1 MGDPRSD
8 QPGRPGG
15 RPVPGVRRR
24 RLAATIGVAAAL
36 ALAGCTLPQP
46 VQDGLGGG
54 TGPTLAPVT
63 SVPAALTVEELASRT
78 GSQTPVP
85 LTLEILETLPH
96 DRSTFTQGLE
106 YGPDGTVFESSGL
119 YGESWVGVVDPTT
132 GEVLR
137 RVDVDDDWF
146 AEGISLVDGPAGP
159 DLILLTWREGTASF
173 RDPITLA
180 ERRRVTYDGEGWGVC
195 DLEDGTVAMSNGS
208 STITIRS
215 AADFSVV
222 RSVPVTS
229 GGRPV
234 ARLNELE
241 CRGGLV
247 WANVWTTGTIVAI
260 NPDDGRVVGELDA
273 SALVAPNR
281 AAGGDVLNGIA
292 AIPSTPDEF
301 LLTGKRWPTT
311 YRVRITAP

>member
-1 MGDPRSD
+1 MGRPHSD
-8 QPGRPGG
+8 RPTGQVRRPGRS
-15 RPVPGVRRR
+15 VRRL
-24 RLAATIGVAAAL
+24 RLGAAVGIAAVL
-36 ALAGCTLPQP
+36 AVSGCTLPQP
-46 VQDGLGGG
+46 VQDSLANGP
-54 TGPTLAPVT
+54 GPTLAPVT
-63 SVPAALTVEELASRT
+63 SVPAALTVGDLVART
-78 GSQTPVP
+78 GTGAPVR
-85 LTLEILETLPH
+85 LTLEVLEELPH
-96 DRSTFTQGLE
+96 DRTTFTQGLE

-119 YGESWVGVVDPTT
+119 YGESWIGVVDPAT
-132 GEVLR
+132 GEILR
-137 RVDVDDDWF
+137 RVAVDGDWF
-146 AEGISLVDGPAGP
+146 AEGISLVDGPGGP
-159 DLILLTWREGTASF
+159 ELVLLTWRENTASF
-173 RDPITLA
+173 RNPITLA
-180 ERRRVTYDGEGWGVC
+180 ERRQVTYDGEGWGVC

-215 AADFSVV
+215 TDDFSVV

-229 GGRPV
+229 AGRPV

-260 NPDDGRVVGELDA
+260 DPGDGRVVGELDA
-273 SALVAPNR
+273 SALVTPNR

-311 YRVRITAP
+311 YRVRISAP